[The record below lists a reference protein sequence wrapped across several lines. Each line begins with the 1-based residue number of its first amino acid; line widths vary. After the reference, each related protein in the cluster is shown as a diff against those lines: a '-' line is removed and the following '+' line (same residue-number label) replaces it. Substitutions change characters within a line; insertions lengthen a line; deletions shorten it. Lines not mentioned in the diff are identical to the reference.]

1 MQRLLRLS
9 QPRPRWSNRPRPMGP
24 LKVMSDKPAPTL
36 LLTSAEVARHVSD
49 LAKQIAPQITDD
61 TVVVCLL
68 TGGIWFAADMTR
80 ALSDLGRHPLFD
92 ALWLSSYGD
101 ETRSSGSVRVQAGL
115 QRPVT
120 GRQVLLLDD
129 VFDTGLSLSEA
140 VRIVKEAGA
149 AEVLSAVFARKPWPT
164 PRAMEPDFVAWEAP
178 ARFLVGYGMDDAGR
192 LRGLSGIGALD
203 A

>member
-9 QPRPRWSNRPRPMGP
+9 QPRPRWSNRPWPMGP
-24 LKVMSDKPAPTL
+24 LKVMSDRPAPTL
-36 LLTSAEVARHVSD
+36 LLTSADVARHVSD
-49 LAKQIAPQITDD
+49 LAKQIAPEISDD

-80 ALSDLGRHPLFD
+80 ALSDLGRNPLFD

-140 VRIVKEAGA
+140 VRIVREAGA

-178 ARFLVGYGMDDAGR
+178 ARFLVGYGMDDGGR